1 MYHFI
6 QKGSCFYAW
15 KKVQMDTDKHNLA
28 VVVYEYA
35 KQNHEL
41 IKNNFFQQ
49 LDFFII
55 DLLAT
60 LGVSY

>member
-1 MYHFI
+1 
-6 QKGSCFYAW
+6 
-15 KKVQMDTDKHNLA
+15 MDTNKHNLA
-28 VVVYEYA
+28 VVVYGYA
-35 KQNHEL
+35 KQNNEL